1 MECRSMDLKPHVNID
16 QGHWLGCC
24 LYVSRE
30 TEEFIDELR

>member
-1 MECRSMDLKPHVNID
+1 MDLKPHVNID
-16 QGHWLGCC
+16 QVTHWLGCC